1 MYFAVDSRLFS
12 SEATM
17 ERVRISRRPSRRR
30 VDESVDD
37 IPNQPVVST
46 EDAAE
51 LIIRIDLLLDE

>member
-1 MYFAVDSRLFS
+1 
-12 SEATM
+12 M

-51 LIIRIDLLLDE
+51 LIIRIDLMLDE